1 MMMYATIKYLA
12 AVEHT
17 SVGLTHA
24 CPNNSFHFTGHA
36 AFSQRPRIPPTC
48 PTYLADL
55 MTECWQHDP
64 KVHWQWSVILCW
76 NFSFEIVTI
85 MWPISDA
92 ETAQFVRHL
101 GCFAQKYYR

>member
-1 MMMYATIKYLA
+1 MSLASLHHEACNQLMSIVTYNVVIRMMMYATIKYLA

-55 MTECWQHDP
+55 MTECWHHDP
-64 KVHWQWSVILCW
+64 KVH
-76 NFSFEIVTI
+76 
-85 MWPISDA
+85 
-92 ETAQFVRHL
+92 
-101 GCFAQKYYR
+101 

>member
-1 MMMYATIKYLA
+1 MSLASLHHEACNQLMSIVTYNVIIRMMMYATIKYLA

-17 SVGLTHA
+17 SEGLTHA

-64 KVHWQWSVILCW
+64 KVH
-76 NFSFEIVTI
+76 
-85 MWPISDA
+85 
-92 ETAQFVRHL
+92 
-101 GCFAQKYYR
+101 

>member
-1 MMMYATIKYLA
+1 MSLASLHHEACNQLMSIVTYNLIVRMMMYATIKYLA

-64 KVHWQWSVILCW
+64 KVH
-76 NFSFEIVTI
+76 
-85 MWPISDA
+85 
-92 ETAQFVRHL
+92 
-101 GCFAQKYYR
+101 